1 MILKVLKKI
10 LSIYNDSSLILRIV
24 IGIVLGAGLAFLIPG
39 ASWISMLGTLF
50 VNALK
55 AIAPILVAVLVAA
68 SLCQRSARLDRRFG
82 LVIFFYMFSTYLA
95 SFAAVAASFLFPQTI
110 TLTGDAAA
118 QAPAAP
124 AGLGEIIKS
133 LLTSLIANPIEALSE
148 GNYLGILFW
157 AVIIGLALKRFAG
170 VRTQEMMQNFSDAI
184 TQVVRWIIN
193 LAPFGICGL
202 VFSAVSQSGMDI
214 FVTYGK
220 LMLLL
225 VCTMLTVALVINPL
239 IVFFALRRNPY
250 PLVFRCIRE
259 SGLTAFFTR
268 SSAAN
273 IPVNLGLCEKLGLD
287 RDMYSVSIP
296 LGATVNMDG
305 AAVTIT
311 IMTLATAHTVG
322 IEVSFP
328 AAILLSF
335 LSALA
340 ACGSSGVAG
349 GSLLLI
355 PMACSLFG
363 ISDSISM
370 QVVGVG
376 FIIGV
381 IQDSMET
388 AINSSGDVLFTATA
402 EYVQWK
408 KQGRELPDFLER
420 RKKRS
425 SVTHKES

>member
-1 MILKVLKKI
+1 MSAVKKVLM
-10 LSIYNDSSLILRIV
+10 IYNGASLILRII
-24 IGIVLGAGLAFLIPG
+24 IGIVIGVVLALIVPR
-39 ASWISMLGTLF
+39 AEWISMLGNLF
-50 VNALK
+50 VGALK
-55 AIAPILVAVLVAA
+55 AIAPVLVAVLVAA
-68 SLCQRSARLDRRFG
+68 SLCQSGAKLDRRFG
-82 LVIFFYMFSTYLA
+82 LVIFFYILSTYLA
-95 SFAAVAASFLFPQTI
+95 AVAAVTASFIFPQTI
-110 TLTGDAAA
+110 TLTSEVAKTEI
-118 QAPAAP
+118 AAP
-124 AGLGEIIKS
+124 GGLGDIVRG
-133 LLTSLIANPIEALSE
+133 LLNSIIANPIEALSN

-157 AVIIGLALKRFAG
+157 AVIIGMALKRFASEN
-170 VRTQEMMQNFSDAI
+170 TQELMRNLSDAV

-193 LAPFGICGL
+193 LAPFGILGL
-202 VFSAVSQSGMDI
+202 VFTAVSESGFDI

-225 VCTMLTVALVINPL
+225 VCTMLTVAFVINPL
-239 IVFFALRRNPY
+239 IVALSLRRNPY
-250 PLVFRCIRE
+250 PLVLRCIRE

-273 IPVNLGLCEKLGLD
+273 IPVNLNLCERLGLD

-296 LGATVNMDG
+296 LGSTINMDG

-311 IMTLATAHTVG
+311 IMALATAHTLG
-322 IEVSFP
+322 IEVSLP
-328 AAILLSF
+328 TAILLSF
-335 LSALA
+335 LSSLA
-340 ACGSSGVAG
+340 ACGSSGVTG

-363 ISDSISM
+363 IPDTVSM

-402 EYVQWK
+402 EYVHWK
-408 KQGRELPDFLER
+408 KQGKSLPAFLGGTTE
-420 RKKRS
+420 
-425 SVTHKES
+425 VDC

>member
-1 MILKVLKKI
+1 MKIIKKA
-10 LSIYNDSSLILRIV
+10 LRLYTDSSLIMRIIIGIV
-24 IGIVLGAGLAFLIPG
+24 IGAALAFLVPD
-39 ASWISMLGTLF
+39 ASWISMPGDLF
-50 VNALK
+50 VGALK
-55 AIAPILVAVLVAA
+55 AIAPVLVAVLVAG
-68 SLCQRSARLDRRFG
+68 SLCQRSAKLDRRFG
-82 LVIFFYMFSTYLA
+82 LVIFLYLFSTYLA
-95 SFAAVAASFLFPQTI
+95 SLAAVVASFVFPQTI
-110 TLTGDAAA
+110 TLSSSLSN
-118 QAPAAP
+118 
-124 AGLGEIIKS
+124 GLGKTAPSNIGDIVTE
-133 LLTSLIANPIEALSE
+133 LLKNIIANPIEALSQ

-157 AVIIGLALKRFAG
+157 AVIIGLAMKKFAG
-170 VRTQEMMQNFSDAI
+170 EALQTIMLNISDSI

-193 LAPFGICGL
+193 LAPFGILGL
-202 VFSAVSQSGMDI
+202 VFRAVSESGIDI

-225 VCTMLTVALVINPL
+225 VCTMLTVALILNPL
-239 IVFFALRRNPY
+239 IVAVTLRRNPY
-250 PLVFRCIRE
+250 PLVFRCLRE
-259 SGLTAFFTR
+259 SGVTAFFTR

-273 IPVNLGLCEKLGLD
+273 IPVNMSLCEKLGLD

-296 LGATVNMDG
+296 LGSTINMDG

-311 IMTLATAHTVG
+311 IMSLATAHTLG

-328 AAILLSF
+328 TAMLLSF

-340 ACGSSGVAG
+340 ACGSSGVTG

-363 ISDSISM
+363 IPDDVSM

-402 EYVQWK
+402 EYALWK
-408 KQGRELPDFLER
+408 KQGKSLPTFLGGTKEL
-420 RKKRS
+420 K
-425 SVTHKES
+425 

>member
-1 MILKVLKKI
+1 MTK
-10 LSIYNDSSLILRIV
+10 
-24 IGIVLGAGLAFLIPG
+24 
-39 ASWISMLGTLF
+39 
-50 VNALK
+50 
-55 AIAPILVAVLVAA
+55 LV
-68 SLCQRSARLDRRFG
+68 
-82 LVIFFYMFSTYLA
+82 
-95 SFAAVAASFLFPQTI
+95 
-110 TLTGDAAA
+110 
-118 QAPAAP
+118 
-124 AGLGEIIKS
+124 
-133 LLTSLIANPIEALSE
+133 ANPIEALSQ

-157 AVIIGLALKRFAG
+157 AVIIGLALKRFAS
-170 VRTQEMMQNFSDAI
+170 VHTQEMMQNFSDAI

-202 VFSAVSQSGMDI
+202 VFSAVSQSGFDI

-225 VCTMLTVALVINPL
+225 VGTMLTVALVINPL
-239 IVFFALRRNPY
+239 IVAVSLRCNPY
-250 PLVFRCIRE
+250 PLVFRCLRE

-296 LGATVNMDG
+296 LGATINMDG

-311 IMTLATAHTVG
+311 IMTLATANTLG

-340 ACGSSGVAG
+340 ACGSSGVTG

-363 ISDSISM
+363 IPDDISM

-402 EYVQWK
+402 EYVHWK
-408 KQGRELPDFLER
+408 KQGRALPKFMQGH
-420 RKKRS
+420 KK
-425 SVTHKES
+425 KA